1 MIRKVAPVAGL
12 LLAMVMPAVSA
23 GAEPDRRIT
32 EGHELAVRRCSG
44 CHAVEKEGSSPNP
57 ASPPF
62 RMLGRDY
69 PVETLDEALAEGIS
83 VGHAGMPDDPWE
95 PAEIESFIAYLKS
108 IAEPGRAMTGP
119 PKHLKRVRPK
129 RPAAGDATGP

>member
-12 LLAMVMPAVSA
+12 LLALAMPAASA
-23 GAEPDRRIT
+23 AAHPDRRIA

-44 CHAVEKEGSSPNP
+44 CHAVEKEGSSRNP

-62 RMLGRDY
+62 RTLGRDY
-69 PVETLDEALAEGIS
+69 PVEALDEALAEGIS

-108 IAEPGRAMTGP
+108 IGEPKHAMTGP
-119 PKHLKRVRPK
+119 PKPLRRVRPK